1 MSVFDQKKLRERY
14 ANKTAVVTGGA
25 SGIGL
30 AISRQFSQLN
40 ILTYILDLRKPEE
53 TLKNTRFIKTDVTSP
68 SDVKSAHQQIKQQNH
83 TPDILVNNAG
93 VGIHQKLS
101 EGNPEKW
108 SVVFETN
115 VMGMLRFIRL
125 FLPAMAERKSGDI
138 LFISSVSAS
147 RTYQWGG
154 IYAASKAAL
163 ETVAETLRLET
174 QPDIRVAT
182 ISPGVVDTPFFKRII
197 NGGQTPESIGWGALS
212 AEDIANAV
220 LYVISQ
226 PEGVA
231 VNNLVIRP
239 SAQPM

>member
-1 MSVFDQKKLRERY
+1 MTVFDQEKLRERY
-14 ANKTAVVTGGA
+14 SNKTAIVTGGA

-30 AISRQFSQLN
+30 AISRKLSALD
-40 ILTYILDLRKPEE
+40 ILTYILDRNEPEE
-53 TLKNTRFIKTDVTSP
+53 KIENTRFIKTDITYP
-68 SDVKSAHQQIKQQNH
+68 GDIKSAHHQIQSDNQ

-101 EGNPEKW
+101 EGDPDKW
-108 SVVFETN
+108 AMVFETN
-115 VMGMLRFIRL
+115 VLGMLRFIRL

-174 QPDIRVAT
+174 QPELRVST
-182 ISPGVVDTPFFKRII
+182 IVAGVVNTPFFDKII
-197 NGGQTPESIGWGALS
+197 DGVQTPESIGWGALS

-220 LYVISQ
+220 MYVISQ
-226 PEGVA
+226 PVGVA